1 MREISVLK
9 DAPFLRKL
17 DLENL
22 KTQYVKII
30 VLDKN
35 EKPLRAIEGRV
46 SNSGS
51 ININGKSAVRRA
63 GSLTFLAEETENDLT
78 DIDNLLSMNKR
89 IRILIGIENHIDK
102 NYDDIIWFPQGIFII
117 SNPSLSHTTGGVTI
131 SIQFKDKMCL
141 LNGDAGGTLPT
152 SITFDSY
159 NQVIGLQKDLIE
171 FPQNPNTYTVY
182 QIKQKNYMWD
192 ELNGWQ
198 ETTLDKVG
206 TVTSVKQRIFDI
218 IQTLVAGY
226 GGESLNKIFINDVPL
241 EVKNTIRYIGEDTL
255 YYDPDTSLYTTDSEI
270 VNKDKCYSFNYN
282 EECGYVYTDFTYPG
296 SLVSAIGETVTSV
309 LDKIKNALGNYEY
322 YYDINGNF
330 VFQEIK
336 NFLNKTYLPI
346 TKEEDKYR
354 LTTNGIILDKNNYIM
369 DLSNQNK
376 SVYTFE
382 EGSTLISSYSNT
394 PNYNS
399 IKNDFHIWGKND
411 KDNSIHYHIVVKE
424 KPIKQ
429 EKYEEREDFTFPKW
443 HVVYL
448 SDNNGSFN
456 GKLRLAEEDEE
467 YEEYIPEDW
476 RAELYLEAL
485 QKVKFQQRPDI
496 YEQELLD
503 MFDSIYNMKEK
514 AFYTEADN
522 PSRLNYWIDYI
533 SSPKLSNIS
542 VDTVGTRIYSYQKDE
557 IKRLYNLDVPNTI
570 MINESLDLKAQK
582 EIINRCL
589 EEGQNFSRVSKDIY
603 NNLSL
608 GAYGLS
614 AQDTARE
621 LINQYTEF
629 NSTISI
635 NSIPIY
641 YLEANTRITVQDRA
655 SGIYGDYVINSIRL
669 PLDVKGSMSI
679 SASKAIDRI

>member
-1 MREISVLK
+1 MKDISILK
-9 DAPFLRKL
+9 DASFLKKL
-17 DLENL
+17 DLENI
-22 KTQYVKII
+22 KVQYIKII

-46 SNSGS
+46 STGS

-63 GSLTFLAEETENDLT
+63 GSITFLAEETENDLT

-89 IRILIGIENHIDK
+89 IKILVGIENHIDK

-117 SNPSLSHTTGGVTI
+117 ANSTLNHTTSGVTI
-131 SIQFKDKMCL
+131 NIQFKDKMCL
-141 LNGDAGGTLPT
+141 LNGENGGTLPT

-159 NQVIGLQKDLIE
+159 NQVIGLQKDLLD
-171 FPQNPNTYTVY
+171 FPDKPNSYTVY
-182 QIKQKNYMWD
+182 QINHKYYMWD
-192 ELNGWQ
+192 VMNGWF
-198 ETTLDKVG
+198 ESTIDKVN
-206 TVTSVKQRIFDI
+206 TITSVKQKIFDI
-218 IQTLVAGY
+218 IQSLVVNY
-226 GGESLNKIFINDVPL
+226 GGESLNKIIINDVPN
-241 EVKNTIRYIGEDTL
+241 EIKNTVRYIGKDTL
-255 YYDPDTSLYTTDSEI
+255 YYDPNTSLYTTDSTI
-270 VNKDKCYSFNYN
+270 VDKDKCYTFNYN
-282 EECGYVYTDFTYPG
+282 EECGYIYTDFTYPG
-296 SLVSAIGETVTSV
+296 SLVSAIGDTVTSV
-309 LDKIKNALGNYEY
+309 LDKIKNTLGNYEY
-322 YYDINGNF
+322 FYDINGNF
-330 VFQEIK
+330 IFQEIK
-336 NFLNKTYLPI
+336 NYLNNSYVPI
-346 TKEEDKYR
+346 TKTDNEYR
-354 LTTNGIILDKNNYIM
+354 LTINGIILDNTNYVM

-382 EGSTLISSYSNT
+382 EGNTLISSYSNT

-411 KDNSIHYHIVVKE
+411 KDKAIHYHIVVKE

-429 EKYEEREDFTFPKW
+429 EKYEDQEDYTFPKW
-443 HVVYL
+443 NVVYL
-448 SDNNGSFN
+448 SNNDGSFN
-456 GKLRLAEEDEE
+456 GKLRLAEDDEE

-485 QKVKFQQRPDI
+485 QKVKFQQRPNI

-503 MFDSIYNMKEK
+503 MFDSIYNMKDRC
-514 AFYTEADN
+514 FYTEVDN

-533 SSPKLSNIS
+533 SSPELHNIS
-542 VDTVGTRIYSYQKDE
+542 VDTVGTKIYSYQKDE
-557 IKRLYNLDVPNTI
+557 IKRIYNLDIPDTI
-570 MINESLDLKAQK
+570 MINKAFDIKSQK

-589 EEGQNFSRVSKDIY
+589 EENQNFSRVNKKIY
-603 NNLSL
+603 SNLSL

-629 NSTISI
+629 NSSISI
-635 NSIPIY
+635 TSIPIY

-669 PLDVKGSMSI
+669 PLNTKGNMSI
-679 SASKAIDRI
+679 SATKAIDRI